1 MTLMENDVIFAYMNE
16 SDENHQA
23 AVKIFQK
30 LREGKLRVDISGIT
44 LLEMELIYR
53 SQRRESELLKVMSAL
68 LSLPNVGFIPLTPEI
83 VITSIRLR
91 EKIGLS
97 FFDSHYAATALYLD
111 GRIISFDEAYDKV
124 PGLVRMDPRS
134 D

>member
-97 FFDSHYAATALYLD
+97 FFDSHHAATALYLD

>member
-83 VITSIRLR
+83 IITSIRLR

-124 PGLVRMDPRS
+124 PGLVRMDLRS

>member
-16 SDENHQA
+16 KDENHQA
-23 AVKIFQK
+23 AVKVFQK
-30 LREGKLRVDISGIT
+30 LREGKLRIDISGVT

-53 SQRRESELLKVMSAL
+53 SQRRESELLRVMSAL
-68 LSLPNVGFIPLTPEI
+68 LSLPNAGFIPLTPEI

-111 GRIISFDEAYDKV
+111 GQIISFDEAYDRV
-124 PGLVRMDPRS
+124 PGLVRIDPRS

>member
-124 PGLVRMDPRS
+124 PGLVRMDLRS